1 MCFTD
6 LGDLLTGDSNGSI
19 MFWPRGSN
27 RTAKI
32 IHNAHEFGVFS
43 ICVLKDGTVMTGG
56 GKDRRVVEWDSG
68 LNKTGREARVI
79 NMKMSVLL
87 TLKLIYFFFI
97 IQLNSVTRT
106 IWRCKNFN
114 PRQRINVI
122 NWNNEKLYP
131 SRNINIKLFNRNTG
145 NYLIKQT

>member
-19 MFWPRGSN
+19 MVWPRGSN

-79 NMKMSVLL
+79 NMKIS
-87 TLKLIYFFFI
+87 FFI
-97 IQLNSVTRT
+97 NTKTDLFFLNYS
-106 IWRCKNFN
+106 IEFSC
-114 PRQRINVI
+114 P
-122 NWNNEKLYP
+122 NNLEV
-131 SRNINIKLFNRNTG
+131 
-145 NYLIKQT
+145 